1 MGVSPMKLVSFSKSK
16 AIRTLAAMAALAL
29 SVAAAE
35 ANPTA
40 TITSKNNWTTMAV
53 YSSPSGCAA
62 TVTPPFANILSGQPP
77 VINSAKGSFPSSF
90 SCSIQYTS
98 GTKYCR
104 FVVSRLS
111 TVNPITGTVTWNY
124 PQVVVTTGGS
134 ASCPYVFTSVSDTG
148 AVVTGTNGAFSVTLT
163 D

>member
-40 TITSKNNWTTMAV
+40 TITSKNNWTTTAV
-53 YSSPSGCAA
+53 YSSPSGCPA
-62 TVTPPFANILSGQPP
+62 TVNPAFGNLPAGITVPYSARSGFA
-77 VINSAKGSFPSSF
+77 SSF
-90 SCSIQYTS
+90 ACSIQYTS
-98 GTKYCR
+98 GTKYWR

-111 TVNPITGTVTWNY
+111 TVNPITGVLTWNY

-134 ASCPYVFTSVSDTG
+134 ASCPYVFTSVSVTG
-148 AVVTGTNGAFSVTLT
+148 AVVTSTNGAFSVSLT
-163 D
+163 NQ